1 MHQVKPAAVAAA
13 GVFAFLV
20 ARTLVSE
27 IGTTIYWV
35 TSGVPSS
42 GPNSYP
48 EALGWS
54 WQAGLTGILDTALPL
69 AVGTFLVFWRLLS
82 IRGELRVSQV
92 VGRGTVAAAA
102 GAVLAGGVHMAI
114 ELGSY
119 SVFPADDVGGLY
131 GLTPIDMEPIYVVLR
146 AVSLAVVHLPLVVL
160 AGVLLW
166 VWLRR
171 NRPMAS
177 VSGVLDEV

>member
-1 MHQVKPAAVAAA
+1 MDQVRPAAVAAA
-13 GVFAFLV
+13 GVFALLV
-20 ARTLVSE
+20 ARTLVAE

-69 AVGTFLVFWRLLS
+69 AVGTFLVLWRLFP
-82 IRGELRVSQV
+82 IRGELRVGQV

-102 GAVLAGGVHMAI
+102 GAVLAGGVHVAI
-114 ELGSY
+114 ELGSQ
-119 SVFPADDVGGLY
+119 SAFPADDVGGLN
-131 GLTPIDMEPIYVVLR
+131 GLTPIDMEPIYLVLR
-146 AVSLAVVHLPLVVL
+146 AVSLTVVHLPLVVL
-160 AGVLLW
+160 AAVLLW
-166 VWLRR
+166 IWLRR
-171 NRPMAS
+171 NRATAS
-177 VSGVLDEV
+177 VSG